1 MIRGTTPEHIIKPP
15 VAASLIKSV
24 RFTYEQ
30 DGNTVVEKTEA
41 DCTITDESISVRLT
55 QDDTL
60 RFEENKSVSVQIRIL
75 TTGGEVMAS
84 DIKSLTVK
92 KTLNDEVLE

>member
-30 DGNTVVEKTEA
+30 DGSTIVEKTEA
-41 DCTITDESISVRLT
+41 DCTRQNLT
-55 QDDTL
+55 CPSGKFNAAT
-60 RFEENKSVSVQIRIL
+60 
-75 TTGGEVMAS
+75 
-84 DIKSLTVK
+84 
-92 KTLNDEVLE
+92 

>member
-30 DGNTVVEKTEA
+30 DGNTIVEKTEA
-41 DCTITDESISVRLT
+41 DCTITDESITVQLT
-55 QDDTL
+55 QEDTL
-60 RFEENKSVSVQIRIL
+60 RFEENKIISAQVRIL
-75 TTGGEVMAS
+75 TTAGEVFAS
-84 DIKSLTVK
+84 DIKSLTAE

>member
-55 QDDTL
+55 QEDTL
-60 RFEENKSVSVQIRIL
+60 RFEESKTVSVQIRIL

-84 DIKSLTVK
+84 EIKSLTVK